1 MKAKKFIEK
10 KVEGEF
16 ELIKNHV
23 IEIDVDKTMIEYI
36 CSGYLETGDDPEYD
50 YTNYGVLSDEDGE
63 PAYIK
68 IGKFLEA
75 IDKKAHDSGDEDT
88 LEPDEYQKVQ
98 KLKEFSDYEL
108 WLK

>member
-10 KVEGEF
+10 KIEGEF

-23 IEIDVDKTMIEYI
+23 IEIDVDKAMIEHI
-36 CSGYLETGDDPEYD
+36 CSGYLEIGNDPEYD
-50 YTNYGVLSDEDGE
+50 YINYGVISDEDGE
-63 PAYIK
+63 LAYIK

-75 IDKKAHDSGDEDT
+75 IDKKAHDSGDA